1 MSTHCV
7 NLEIRKFYRIYVEAS
22 DDATE
27 TEILDKAR
35 ASALEDE
42 RNLIE
47 DEDMD
52 LKSQDIQNMSYAYPV
67 LS

>member
-27 TEILDKAR
+27 AEIIDKAR

-52 LKSQDIQNMSYAYPV
+52 LKSQDILNMSYAYPV

>member
-7 NLEIRKFYRIYVEAS
+7 NLEIRKFYRIYVETS

-27 TEILDKAR
+27 AEILDKAR
-35 ASALEDE
+35 AAALEDE

-52 LKSQDIQNMSYAYPV
+52 LESQDILNASYAYPV

>member
-7 NLEIRKFYRIYVEAS
+7 NLEIRKFYRIYVEVS

-27 TEILDKAR
+27 AEILDKAR
-35 ASALEDE
+35 AAALENE
-42 RNLIE
+42 RNLVE

-52 LKSQDIQNMSYAYPV
+52 LESQDILNASYAYPV
-67 LS
+67 LG

>member
-52 LKSQDIQNMSYAYPV
+52 LKSQDILNMSYAYPV

>member
-27 TEILDKAR
+27 AEILDKAR

-52 LKSQDIQNMSYAYPV
+52 LKSQDILNMSYAYPV

>member
-7 NLEIRKFYRIYVEAS
+7 NLEIRKFYRIYVEVS

-27 TEILDKAR
+27 AEILDKAR
-35 ASALEDE
+35 AAALEDE

-52 LKSQDIQNMSYAYPV
+52 LESQDILNASYAYPV

>member
-1 MSTHCV
+1 MSTNCV

-52 LKSQDIQNMSYAYPV
+52 LKSQDILNMSYAYPV

>member
-7 NLEIRKFYRIYVEAS
+7 NLEIRKFYRIYVEVS

-27 TEILDKAR
+27 AEILDKAR
-35 ASALEDE
+35 AAALEDE

-52 LKSQDIQNMSYAYPV
+52 LESQDILNAFYAYPV

>member
-7 NLEIRKFYRIYVEAS
+7 NLEILKFYHIYVEAS

-27 TEILDKAR
+27 AEILDKAR
-35 ASALEDE
+35 AAALKDE

-52 LKSQDIQNMSYAYPV
+52 LESQDILNASYAYPV

>member
-7 NLEIRKFYRIYVEAS
+7 NLEIRKFYRIYVEVS

-27 TEILDKAR
+27 AEILDKAR
-35 ASALEDE
+35 AAALENE
-42 RNLIE
+42 RNLVE

-52 LKSQDIQNMSYAYPV
+52 LESQDILNASYAYPV

>member
-7 NLEIRKFYRIYVEAS
+7 NLEIRKFYRIYVEVS

-27 TEILDKAR
+27 AEILDKAKS
-35 ASALEDE
+35 AALEDE

-52 LKSQDIQNMSYAYPV
+52 LESQDILNASYAYPV

>member
-1 MSTHCV
+1 M
-7 NLEIRKFYRIYVEAS
+7 EAS

-52 LKSQDIQNMSYAYPV
+52 LKSQDILNMSYAYPV

>member
-27 TEILDKAR
+27 AEILDKAR
-35 ASALEDE
+35 SAALKDE

-52 LKSQDIQNMSYAYPV
+52 LESQDILNASYAYPV